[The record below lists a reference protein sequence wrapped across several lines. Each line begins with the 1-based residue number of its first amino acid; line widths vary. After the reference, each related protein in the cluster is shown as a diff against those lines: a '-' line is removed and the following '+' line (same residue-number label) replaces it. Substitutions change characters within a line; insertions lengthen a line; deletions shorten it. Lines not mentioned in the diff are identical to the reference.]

1 MVNVIFMDTEGFGD
15 CKKDENN
22 DVRIFMLAVL
32 ISSHCIF
39 NCTGAVDSS
48 MIEQLGLVMEMSH
61 RIQLSNGV
69 KPGSVDPKEY
79 QAFFPALTVLVR
91 DFYLEPRDKNGQI
104 ITPN

>member
-1 MVNVIFMDTEGFGD
+1 MVNVIFMDTEGLGD
-15 CKKDENN
+15 CNKDENN
-22 DVRIFMLAVL
+22 DVRIFLLAVL

-39 NCTGAVDSS
+39 NCTGAIDNS
-48 MIEQLGLVMEMSH
+48 MIEQLGLVTEMSQ

-69 KPGSVDPKEY
+69 NPGSVDPKEY

-91 DFYLEPRDKNGQI
+91 DFYLVPKDEKGQT